1 MSVVSNKLRTWL
13 TEELDR
19 LGWSYGELSRRAEVS
34 RPLISRT
41 LSGDMP
47 PSADFCIKIAQALG
61 EPPEKVL
68 RLADILPQLPGA
80 EDELTIEEIND
91 ALRGM
96 TPEQRKEALHY
107 IRYLYQKGR
116 HDD

>member
-1 MSVVSNKLRTWL
+1 MSDKLRAWL
-13 TEELDR
+13 TEELER
-19 LGWSYGELSRRAEVS
+19 LGWSFGELARRAKVS

-68 RLADILPQLPGA
+68 RLADILPQLPGP
-80 EDELTIEEIND
+80 EDELTLEEITD
-91 ALRGM
+91 TLRNM

-107 IRYLYQKGR
+107 IRYLYQKGQQE
-116 HDD
+116 D